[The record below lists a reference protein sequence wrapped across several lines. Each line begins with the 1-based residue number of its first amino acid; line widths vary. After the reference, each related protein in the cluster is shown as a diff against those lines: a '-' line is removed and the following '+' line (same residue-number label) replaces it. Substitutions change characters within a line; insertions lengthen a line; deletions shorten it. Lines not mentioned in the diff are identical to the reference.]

1 MEEKEE
7 NPILTLTQEVQKL
20 QTINQGLL
28 DYYREEARDLLE
40 KNREIPDEIYSVFQT
55 GVKGFNNLFSENLK
69 QFSEVHMNL
78 SDKDRNTLDE
88 AGKQIKKLTIFSY
101 YVLGLLLL
109 AFSTTFLS
117 GYYANKFYQSS
128 ILSKAE
134 IRAQLLE
141 EIDYKGKAIVDID
154 YIQALDNEKQ
164 ILSGFLK
171 RDKKLLENYA
181 LYRDGIINGSKAKVF
196 FNKPHVD
203 NELMISEYEL
213 TETSIYKLK

>member
-7 NPILTLTQEVQKL
+7 NPIVALTQEVQKL
-20 QTINQGLL
+20 QTINLELL
-28 DYYREEARDLLE
+28 DYYRGDAIDLLE
-40 KNREIPDEIYSVFQT
+40 QNRKIPDETFSLFQI
-55 GVKGFNNLFSENLK
+55 GLKGFENMFSEKIK
-69 QFSEVHMNL
+69 QFSEVNMNL
-78 SDKDRNTLDE
+78 SHKDRNMIN
-88 AGKQIKKLTIFSY
+88 GVQNQIKKLTNFSY
-101 YVLGLLLL
+101 FALGLLIL
-109 AFSTTFLS
+109 AFLTTFLS
-117 GYYANKFYQSS
+117 GYYANKFYQTS

-141 EIDYKGKAIVDID
+141 EIDYKGKAIVDIE

-196 FNKPHVD
+196 FNKPHVND
-203 NELMISEYEL
+203 ELMVSE
-213 TETSIYKLK
+213 